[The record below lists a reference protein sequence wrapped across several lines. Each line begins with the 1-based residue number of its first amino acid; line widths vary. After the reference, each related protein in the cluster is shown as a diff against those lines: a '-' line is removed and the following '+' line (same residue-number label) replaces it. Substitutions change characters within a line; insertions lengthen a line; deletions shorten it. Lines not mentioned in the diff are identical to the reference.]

1 MTTLPVGDS
10 PELAT
15 VDPPASTEDTQQTFR
30 NPGAGFLVG
39 LGAASI
45 ALMSALLSVG
55 ILTLPLQAN
64 AIDPQG
70 ATTTIA
76 ITGVVAGIIALLISP
91 IMGRLSDRTTGR
103 FGRRRPYLVLSAVL
117 VVLGAFLV
125 LQGGS
130 AAMLATGWGVMTLG
144 QIAGFTALGAAIP
157 DQLSPERRG
166 VPSALFGVAGTGG
179 AIFGLFIASLFSPN
193 LTLMI
198 MVPAVLAAICLIAF
212 AAILAD
218 KPLDAAERPSMDLSE
233 VFGTF
238 WVNPLKFPGF
248 ALAFGSRF
256 AVFCAIA
263 AVNAYMALY
272 LIMGLHIAPADV
284 AGKIFIANLLSGG
297 LALIVATGMGKVSD
311 KVGRRKPFVIAAAI
325 IFTIGLAMVAMATSF
340 EAFLLAIVILGIGQ
354 GVYLAVDFALITQVL
369 PDPKNPGKDLGIMN
383 LASSLPNILVP
394 AIAPALLA
402 IGASATNPQNF
413 SAFFA
418 AAAIAGAL
426 GAILIVPIKGV
437 K

>member
-1 MTTLPVGDS
+1 MTSTPVGDS
-10 PELAT
+10 PDLAT
-15 VDPPASTEDTQQTFR
+15 IDHIDPSGSAQAFR
-30 NPGAGFLVG
+30 NPGAGFLLG
-39 LGAASI
+39 LGLAAV
-45 ALMSALLSVG
+45 ALMSSMLSVG

-64 AIDPQG
+64 AIDPEG
-70 ATTTIA
+70 ATNIIA
-76 ITGVVAGIIALLISP
+76 VTGVVAGLIALIVSP
-91 IMGRLSDRTTGR
+91 IMGRVSDRTTGR
-103 FGRRRPYLVLSAVL
+103 FGRRRPYLVLAAAFVL
-117 VVLGAFLV
+117 LGGFLV

-166 VPSALFGVAGTGG
+166 IPSALFGVAGTAG
-179 AIFGLFIASLFSPN
+179 AIIGLFIASLFSPN
-193 LTLMI
+193 VALMI
-198 MVPAVLAAICLIAF
+198 MVPAALAAVFLLAF

-218 KPLDAAERPSMDLSE
+218 DPLDPADRPALNLSE
-233 VFGTF
+233 VFSKF
-238 WVNPLKFPGF
+238 WVNPLKHPGF

-272 LIMGLHIAPADV
+272 LIMGLHISPAEV

-297 LALIVATGMGKVSD
+297 LALVVATLMGKLSD
-311 KVGRRKPFVIAAAI
+311 KVGRRKIFVIVSAI
-325 IFTIGLAMVAMATSF
+325 IFTIGLAMVAVASSF
-340 EAFLLAIVILGIGQ
+340 EGFLLAITILGIGQ

-369 PDPKNPGKDLGIMN
+369 PDPKNPAKDLGIMN

-394 AIAPALLA
+394 AVAPLLLA

-413 SAFFA
+413 VAFFA
-418 AAAIAGAL
+418 AAAVAGAI
-426 GAILIVPIKGV
+426 GALLIVPIKGV
-437 K
+437 R